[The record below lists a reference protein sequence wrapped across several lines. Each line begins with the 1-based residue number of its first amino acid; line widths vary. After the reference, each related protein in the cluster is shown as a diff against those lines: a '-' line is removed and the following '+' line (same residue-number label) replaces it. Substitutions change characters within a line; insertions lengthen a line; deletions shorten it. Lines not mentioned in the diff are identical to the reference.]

1 VALRG
6 PRRGCGRC
14 ALCHTRRLAFAL
26 ACLQD
31 VWEYGEALAAPARDV
46 KSRVAGMLE
55 QERHGGLD
63 NSWDEESGAA

>member
-1 VALRG
+1 
-6 PRRGCGRC
+6 
-14 ALCHTRRLAFAL
+14 
-26 ACLQD
+26 